1 MQKIVFRQI
10 VFALSVLIL
19 FFTFFFLLKQD
30 WIYKQ
35 TLAKLGPNYAKTG
48 HQRDARISSVY
59 KPYSEISKETINH
72 WDAALY
78 NRIRMEGYSQSDRLA
93 KEKLAFYPLFPFLW
107 RLSHLDSFWIVIFN
121 YLLFVFGLL
130 VLSVQLMGP
139 SPKRIFIYGLGL
151 LMPSAVSYYL
161 PYAESLFLLTMAIA
175 VWGILSNRYGIY
187 LIGSLLFAMTRP
199 SALIFVVALLVTE
212 MICFFEH
219 RNWKRLLNRIIRM
232 AGPPISGF
240 LIVSVIQYLPSGSW
254 SAYFDSMELWP
265 TESGFFNLITDWS
278 LEGFGMSVFSIFFIA
293 IPALVYLI
301 VLIIKELIKN
311 KRKEAQDL
319 FSQDGTM
326 KKQYLLRVSLL
337 FITGN
342 LIYFALTSGNM
353 INGFSRY
360 TMAVPF
366 FYIILFL
373 LPEKLEGQP
382 IIRILFAYA
391 LCTLG
396 MIMFLSNVVYGN
408 GHRFQWSNSGLFIS
422 LVLSMLFLLESYLP
436 PKLKW
441 SFLMLLAIP
450 ALLWHTYLFNMFLS
464 DAWIFT

>member
-1 MQKIVFRQI
+1 M
-10 VFALSVLIL
+10 
-19 FFTFFFLLKQD
+19 D
-30 WIYKQ
+30 
-35 TLAKLGPNYAKTG
+35 
-48 HQRDARISSVY
+48 
-59 KPYSEISKETINH
+59 
-72 WDAALY
+72 
-78 NRIRMEGYSQSDRLA
+78 
-93 KEKLAFYPLFPFLW
+93 
-107 RLSHLDSFWIVIFN
+107 
-121 YLLFVFGLL
+121 
-130 VLSVQLMGP
+130 P

-293 IPALVYLI
+293 IPALVYII
-301 VLIIKELIKN
+301 VLVIKELIKN

-319 FSQDGTM
+319 FSEDKTM
-326 KKQYLLRVSLL
+326 KKQYLFHVSLL

-373 LPEKLEGQP
+373 LPEKLKGQP
-382 IIRILFAYA
+382 LIRILFAYA

-422 LVLSMLFLLESYLP
+422 LVLSVLFLLESYMP

-441 SFLMLLAIP
+441 SLLTLVAIP